1 MEIITE
7 LLAQPPSLLPKLL
20 SLSLLS
26 QSIWSAPP
34 LNQLSETWKTPHHH
48 RLAQAPLVFFR
59 TRRPS
64 TLASMTSSHILR
76 PASQNQ
82 RVLLLVHLD
91 LLNHLGLPL
100 LKTLLLLYLL
110 HMAPLNSRHL
120 RMKRSKSHPLSRD
133 ICSCTVLVGASVH
146 INTLYTYPLSF
157 TQSSQYFGSLA
168 LSFCS

>member
-48 RLAQAPLVFFR
+48 RLARAPLAFFR

-64 TLASMTSSHILR
+64 MLASMTSSHILR
-76 PASQNQ
+76 LVNQNQ
-82 RVLLLVHLD
+82 RVLLLAHPD

-100 LKTLLLLYLL
+100 HKTLLLLYLL
-110 HMAPLNSRHL
+110 RMAPLNSLHL
-120 RMKRSKSHPLSRD
+120 RMKRSRSQ
-133 ICSCTVLVGASVH
+133 
-146 INTLYTYPLSF
+146 TL
-157 TQSSQYFGSLA
+157 
-168 LSFCS
+168 